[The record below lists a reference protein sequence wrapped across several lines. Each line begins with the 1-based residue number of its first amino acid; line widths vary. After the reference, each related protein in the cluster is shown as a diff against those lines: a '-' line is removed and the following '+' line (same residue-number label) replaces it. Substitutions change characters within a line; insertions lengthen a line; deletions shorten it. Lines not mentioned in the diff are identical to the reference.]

1 MSVYIS
7 SCTSNSMC
15 LTVLCYVCMHVN
27 VSLSFINMVQKEGV
41 DGKLPKQ
48 KI

>member
-7 SCTSNSMC
+7 SCTLNSLC
-15 LTVLCYVCMHVN
+15 LTVLCYVCRHVN
-27 VSLSFINMVQKEGV
+27 VSLSFINTVQKGGV
-41 DGKLPKQ
+41 DGELPKQ